1 MPHGLKPGMALY
13 RNQDQAFDKEL
24 SGTTAIRKIPIVMT
38 FGLTDNGFILR
49 GRLVSDDGMEDIL
62 SAETLISFDHQ
73 QAQKPQHD
81 NIVRQL
87 TKLGN
92 TAYECSDVRLEDG
105 VEQCFIPSSVL
116 ADLRRAL
123 IIELDKKIQKRK
135 RIQSRR
141 R

>member
-1 MPHGLKPGMALY
+1 
-13 RNQDQAFDKEL
+13 
-24 SGTTAIRKIPIVMT
+24 
-38 FGLTDNGFILR
+38 
-49 GRLVSDDGMEDIL
+49 MEDTL
-62 SAETLISFDHQ
+62 SAETLIIFDHQ

-123 IIELDKKIQKRK
+123 ITELDKKIQERK
-135 RIQSRR
+135 RITIHRTTRR
-141 R
+141 IQR